1 MQEKREPSLSGWLS
15 FSYRTI
21 TSSPSTQ
28 TLLTM
33 TYFSDLDDRQII
45 EGLQRHDEQI
55 TRDYFYGFCRIAYH
69 LLDKS
74 YHIRGQEGLDFYTL
88 AHEYYLD
95 LELKQWEPLKRCQAG
110 VKLKTWMVNGF
121 RYLMLDRIKDVER
134 HRHESLETR
143 LMRGSLKESIGF
155 DEQQLNYGSVVDQ
168 LCRELNILAIDRQ
181 ILISLLQEGYKSKEI
196 AGMLG
201 ISPSAVSQR
210 YHKLLNDKI
219 IPYYKQREHLRP
231 FEVRKCM
238 PPTMESASAL
248 PGHGFA
254 LPNLYEQASEEL
266 SDFNI
271 DTSSKHIYLRVPQWV
286 YECYVYESNLF
297 GLPLSSTAREAIAHH
312 KALAGHVE
320 GPCGESYAI
329 PTMQGGI
336 ETIAPHVQRFTDYAK
351 NHTDTLFTINEI
363 GIDSGFDAYEIA
375 PLFEE
380 ASRLD
385 NVKLSATMLNAMF

>member
-1 MQEKREPSLSGWLS
+1 
-15 FSYRTI
+15 
-21 TSSPSTQ
+21 
-28 TLLTM
+28 M

-88 AHEYYLD
+88 AHEYYLY
-95 LELKQWEPLKRCQAG
+95 LELKQWEPLKRCRTG

-121 RYLMLDRIKDVER
+121 RYLMLDHIKAFER
-134 HRHESLETR
+134 HRHESLEER
-143 LMRGSLKESIGF
+143 LMRGGLIESVGF
-155 DEQQLNYGSVVDQ
+155 DEQQLNYGNVVDQ

-181 ILISLLQEGYKSKEI
+181 ILISLLQDGYKSKEI

-231 FEVRKCM
+231 HAAW
-238 PPTMESASAL
+238 ESTLPMLGSAPAL
-248 PGHGFA
+248 PDQDSA
-254 LPNLYEQASEEL
+254 MPNLSEAV
-266 SDFNI
+266 SATCFDADI
-271 DTSSKHIYLRVPQWV
+271 DTTSNRIFYKGPQWAH
-286 YECYVYESNLF
+286 ECYVYESNLF

-312 KALAGHVE
+312 KALVGHVE

-336 ETIAPHVQRFTDYAK
+336 ETIVPHVQRFTYYAK
-351 NHTDTLFTINEI
+351 DHKDTLFTINEI
-363 GIDSGFDAYEIA
+363 GVDSGFDAYDIA
-375 PLFEE
+375 PLFKE
-380 ASRLD
+380 ASQLD
-385 NVKLSATMLNAMF
+385 NVEMSAAMYAAMF